1 MNAMSYFKRAVL
13 HPFLIAG
20 YPVLA
25 LLVVNI
31 KEIEPGVALRPFILA
46 LLLAGILL
54 LLTRLAVKDIHRAA
68 LITTFLL
75 ILFFSYGHVYDAIKG
90 TNQDLARHRYLAPVY
105 LAILGLGLWWMLRKV
120 KNFSAFTE
128 TLNVVGILL
137 IAFSFYQTAVFYI
150 SVAKATEEAEKAA
163 ELTLTPPQ
171 DGELPDI
178 YYILLDTFTR
188 QDALIRDYDLDI
200 SEYLDDLRAAGF
212 YVAECSQSN
221 YPHTMASFSTSLNME
236 YAVNLE
242 IAKGI
247 AQDDLWIYIQQ
258 SEVRHQLEALGYQ
271 TVAFETGFKWS
282 QIEDADIY
290 MSRGSAGWQISPF
303 EVMLLDSTAFR
314 LISDSRYLLVES
326 DYNSNPFASHISRQL
341 FMLDSLT
348 EIPAN
353 PDPTF
358 TIAHVLI
365 PHPPYVF
372 GPDGEIV
379 TDPGFYGGKNGDP
392 INAEYK
398 QEGYRNQVL
407 FITKRISAIAKEI
420 VAKSDVPPII
430 IIQGD
435 HGLSKRNRTLI
446 LNIYYMPDG
455 GDENLYPNITP
466 VNSFR
471 VIFNTYFGGDYP
483 LLLDLAHYENEVV
496 PETAPNCLP

>member
-1 MNAMSYFKRAVL
+1 MSFLKRVVL
-13 HPFLIAG
+13 HPFLLAG

-31 KEIEPGVALRPFILA
+31 KEVELLVALRPLILA
-46 LLLAGILL
+46 LLLAGIVL
-54 LLTRLAVKDIHRAA
+54 LLTRWAAKDIHKAA

-75 ILFFSYGHVYDAIKG
+75 VLFFSYGHVYDYLKTI
-90 TNQDLARHRYLAPVY
+90 NQDLARHRYLATAY
-105 LAILGLGLWWMLRKV
+105 LAILIVGVWWLLRRV

-128 TLNVVGILL
+128 TLNIVGILL
-137 IAFSFYQTAVFYI
+137 IAFSLYQAGAFYVSA
-150 SVAKATEEAEKAA
+150 AKETGEAEAA
-163 ELTLTPPQ
+163 TELTLTPPP

-188 QDALIRDYDLDI
+188 QDALLRDFDLDI
-200 SEYLDDLRAAGF
+200 SAYLDDLRAAGF
-212 YVAECSQSN
+212 YVAECSQAN
-221 YPHTMASFSTSLNME
+221 YPHTMASFSTALNMMH
-236 YAVNLE
+236 ASDLM

-247 AQDDLWIYIQQ
+247 TQDDLWIYIQQ

-290 MSRGSAGWQISPF
+290 LSRGSAGWQITPF
-303 EVMLLDSTAFR
+303 EVMLLESTAFR
-314 LISDSRYLLVES
+314 LVTDSRYLMVENE
-326 DYNSNPFASHISRQL
+326 YGTNPFASHISRQL
-341 FMLDSLT
+341 FILDSLT

-353 PDPTF
+353 PAPTF

-379 TDPGFYGGKNGDP
+379 TDPGYYSRKNGEP

-398 QEGYRNQVL
+398 REGYRNQAL
-407 FITKRISAIAKEI
+407 FIIKRISVIAKEI
-420 VAKSDVPPII
+420 VAQSDVPPII

-446 LNIYYMPDG
+446 LNIYYLPNG

-471 VIFNTYFGGDYP
+471 VIFNTYFGADYP
-483 LLLDLAHYENEVV
+483 LLEDLAHYENEVI
-496 PETAPNCLP
+496 PETAPHCLP

>member
-1 MNAMSYFKRAVL
+1 MFILKRIVL
-13 HPFLIAG
+13 HPFLLAG

-31 KEIEPGVALRPFILA
+31 KEVELLVALRPFVLALILAGA
-46 LLLAGILL
+46 LLLFN
-54 LLTRLAVKDIHRAA
+54 RWMVKDIHKAA

-75 ILFFSYGHVYDAIKG
+75 VLYFSYGQVYDYLKAI
-90 TNQDLARHRYLAPVY
+90 NQDLARHRYLAFIY
-105 LAILGLGLWWMLRKV
+105 LAILVFGLWLMLKKV

-128 TLNVVGILL
+128 TLNIVGILL
-137 IAFSFYQTAVFYI
+137 IAFSLYQASAFYI
-150 SVAKATEEAEKAA
+150 SVARETEEAASA
-163 ELTLTPPQ
+163 TELILTPPL

-188 QDALIRDYDLDI
+188 QDALIRDFDLDI
-200 SEYLDDLRAAGF
+200 SEYLDDLRAEGF

-221 YPHTMASFSTSLNME
+221 YPHTMASFATALNMM
-236 YAVNLE
+236 YAVNLIKVKE
-242 IAKGI
+242 I

-290 MSRGSAGWQISPF
+290 LSRGSAGWQISPF

-314 LISDSRYLLVES
+314 LVTDSRYLLVES
-326 DYNSNPFASHISRQL
+326 EYGTNPFASHISRQL
-341 FMLDSLT
+341 FILDSLT

-358 TIAHVLI
+358 TLAHVLI

-372 GPDGEIV
+372 GPDGEIM

-398 QEGYRNQVL
+398 WEGYRNQVL
-407 FITKRISAIAKEI
+407 FIIKRISTIAKEI
-420 VAKSDVPPII
+420 VEESEVPPII

-446 LNIYYMPDG
+446 LNIYYLPDG
-455 GDENLYPNITP
+455 GEENLYSNITP

-471 VIFNTYFGGDYP
+471 VIFNTYFGTDYP
-483 LLLDLAHYENEVV
+483 LLEDFAHYENRVV
-496 PETAPNCLP
+496 PETAPHCLP